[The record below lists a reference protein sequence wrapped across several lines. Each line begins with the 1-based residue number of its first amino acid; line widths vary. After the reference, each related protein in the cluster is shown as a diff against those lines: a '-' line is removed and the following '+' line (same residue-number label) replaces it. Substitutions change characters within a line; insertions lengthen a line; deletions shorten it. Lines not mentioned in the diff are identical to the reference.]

1 MAVPRTPG
9 SNHGGTH
16 DLTTDNVAKIVIV
29 MIEIGHAPMIKRMI
43 VAANKI
49 FLIVSI
55 VIPSF

>member
-1 MAVPRTPG
+1 M
-9 SNHGGTH
+9 
-16 DLTTDNVAKIVIV
+16 TTDNVAKIVIV